1 MIIEDTLLF
10 HFGFICLLRWAFCRP
25 IITNKFLPISFSL
38 VYSHSGT
45 RCARIITPV
54 CAMDDGEST
63 SHSRRRASEEDL
75 RMTGR
80 RSRSHRRRL
89 SVSSR
94 NAEWNE
100 QSSLLE
106 SSGRRRDYSTVP
118 STPRPRISRHH
129 STTSQLDTRPSR
141 IPSFTQRLT
150 RALSNYDLKNKTT
163 ESLLEERV
171 WYDQVRTILSPYEAH
186 GGVLTYLNKS
196 VYVYWYILLTTLL
209 RFYV

>member
-1 MIIEDTLLF
+1 M
-10 HFGFICLLRWAFCRP
+10 G
-25 IITNKFLPISFSL
+25 
-38 VYSHSGT
+38 
-45 RCARIITPV
+45 
-54 CAMDDGEST
+54 
-63 SHSRRRASEEDL
+63 
-75 RMTGR
+75 GR

-94 NAEWNE
+94 NTEWNE
-100 QSSLLE
+100 QSSLLGVQE

-129 STTSQLDTRPSR
+129 STASGLETRPSR

-171 WYDQVRTILSPYEAH
+171 WYDQVRIPLSSHALYFTS
-186 GGVLTYLNKS
+186 GVLTWLGKK
-196 VYVYWYILLTTLL
+196 
-209 RFYV
+209 